1 MNPFGSQLSRLIPAL
16 MSCVSAATLTAADA
30 VKPGLT
36 ADGFAVPVA
45 GRRFEFPRDHGS
57 HPEFRIEW
65 WYVTGHLEDRDNAR
79 ERYGFQATFFRRA
92 APGSAP
98 GADRA
103 PEGAAFAGDEIHLA
117 HMALLEVSTGRFLH
131 EERLNRRGWDAA
143 SDTAG
148 LDVRNGSWS
157 LRQLGLPVGPDSGNA
172 RRRVGMEPMQ
182 LQGGVRGEAVWNLV
196 LTPAKPLVLFGTNG
210 VSRKAAEASAA
221 SHYLTWSRLQT
232 EGELTLG
239 GRVRKVRGLAWMD
252 HEISSSQLGE
262 GQVGW
267 DWACLQLDDGREVM
281 AYRMR
286 RADGSTDPFSTLA
299 RIEADGTV
307 HHVDPTGFR
316 WTAEGTWKS
325 PRSGGVYPAGVRLE
339 IPGGPP
345 NGGPATVYRLRPLAA
360 DQELSGGAGGIPY
373 WEGACEVV
381 DDSGRKVGRAFLE
394 MTGYAGDLGA
404 ALRPR

>member
-1 MNPFGSQLSRLIPAL
+1 
-16 MSCVSAATLTAADA
+16 
-30 VKPGLT
+30 
-36 ADGFAVPVA
+36 
-45 GRRFEFPRDHGS
+45 
-57 HPEFRIEW
+57 
-65 WYVTGHLEDRDNAR
+65 
-79 ERYGFQATFFRRA
+79 
-92 APGSAP
+92 
-98 GADRA
+98 
-103 PEGAAFAGDEIHLA
+103 
-117 HMALLEVSTGRFLH
+117 
-131 EERLNRRGWDAA
+131 
-143 SDTAG
+143 
-148 LDVRNGSWS
+148 
-157 LRQLGLPVGPDSGNA
+157 
-172 RRRVGMEPMQ
+172 MEPMR
-182 LQGGVRGEAVWNLV
+182 LQGGVRGEALWNLV

-239 GRVRKVRGLAWMD
+239 GRVRKVRGLSWMD

-299 RIEADGTV
+299 RVEADGTV

-316 WTAEGTWKS
+316 WTTEGTWKS

-345 NGGPATVYRLRPLAA
+345 NGGPYTVHRLRPLAA

-373 WEGACEVV
+373 WEGACEVL
-381 DDSGRKVGRAFLE
+381 DDSGKRVGRAFLE